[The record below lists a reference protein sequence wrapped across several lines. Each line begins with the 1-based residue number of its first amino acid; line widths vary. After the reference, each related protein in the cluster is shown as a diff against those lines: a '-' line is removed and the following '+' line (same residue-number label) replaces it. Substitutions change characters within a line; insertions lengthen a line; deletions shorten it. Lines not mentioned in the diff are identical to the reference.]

1 MPRLYQQQRQL
12 RNIGGQQQYRDDDTD
27 ERPDPLDDPFKRNM
41 RHRGAHE
48 QVDAVGRSDK
58 ANGQVHGHDDTEVD
72 GIDTQCHRHR
82 QQDGSQDGA
91 AGDVVQKSAQR
102 TRAFSSTN
110 LKDRLRRLTEV
121 W

>member
-1 MPRLYQQQRQL
+1 MVSGVLQGSGSHRRSPRQYWGIGVPRLYQQQRQL
-12 RNIGGQQQYRDDDTD
+12 GNIGGQQQYRDDDTD
-27 ERPDPLDDPFKRNM
+27 ELPDPLDDPFKRNM

-48 QVDAVGRSDK
+48 KVDAVGRSDK

-91 AGDVVQKSAQR
+91 AGDVVHM
-102 TRAFSSTN
+102 
-110 LKDRLRRLTEV
+110 
-121 W
+121 